1 MSHHRGT
8 LRPIQQGS
16 TITHGGNRLLNAC
29 PGCGAGRYERC
40 FSVRVLMDPDT
51 GANVGTYPIVK
62 DDPCSV
68 RPVSKQADTEP
79 DIEVEDFL
87 DSLDAEGFS
96 EDS

>member
-1 MSHHRGT
+1 MRAT
-8 LRPIQQGS
+8 RRPITRGS
-16 TITHGGNRLLNAC
+16 TTIDGGNRLLNPC

-68 RPVSKQADTEP
+68 RPVSKQADTDP
-79 DIEVEDFL
+79 DNDADDFL
-87 DSLDAEGFS
+87 ESLDPEGF
-96 EDS
+96 